1 MRRENCD
8 VVIAGAGPT
17 GLVLAHL
24 LARHGVSVIL
34 AEQNAATVGE
44 PRAVSI
50 DDESLRTLQQI
61 GLAEEVLKD
70 CASEYGSEYLGPDRR
85 PFAVVRPSRSE
96 YGWPKRNA
104 FRQPFLERTLAQAL
118 IGRDPLHGNEHIALR
133 FGTQCVDHDDHGGG
147 VSVILEDGQG
157 RYQVDCHYFVGADG
171 GRSRARKAIGATMAG
186 STFEERWLIVDILD
200 TKDPFRET
208 RVFCDPARP
217 CVCLPGP
224 DRTRRY
230 EIRLRPDEST
240 EAMEQDTEA
249 RRLLGEFG
257 VDANAPIARAKVYTF
272 HARIADVWRKGRVFL
287 AGDAAH
293 LTPPFAGQGMNTGV
307 RDASNLAWKLAA
319 VIGGRLGP
327 SLLDTYQAE
336 RRAHAWSMIR
346 LAINMGRVM
355 APHTRLAG
363 LAIRTLFH
371 VASVVPPARQWLAQ
385 MRFKPKPRFTA
396 GFFTTHGEL
405 SRRLGGTMFPQPMVE
420 HDGVQRRLD
429 DVLGDGFAVLSYGAN
444 PAALARRLGDL
455 PARLGARTVGCLP
468 RILAFAPTSPGS
480 MQLDPMLR
488 DHTGAIGALLGE
500 SEAIIVLRPDRYV
513 MAALPTGEIESGIAT
528 LTSAI
533 DATFDGTNT
542 GTKPGANSTVHSST

>member
-34 AEQNAATVGE
+34 AEQNAATVNE

-50 DDESLRTLQQI
+50 DDESLRTLQQV

-70 CASEYGSEYLGPDRR
+70 CASEYGSEYLGPNRK

-104 FRQPFLERTLAQAL
+104 FRQPYLERTLAQAL
-118 IGRDPLHGNEHIALR
+118 IKNDPLIGNQNVSLR
-133 FGTQCVDHDDHGGG
+133 FGTQCVDHDDHGNG
-147 VSVILEDGQG
+147 VSVTLEDGQG
-157 RYQVDCHYFVGADG
+157 PYRVDCQYFVGADG
-171 GRSRARKAIGATMAG
+171 GRSRVRKAIGATMAG

-230 EIRLRPDEST
+230 EIRLRPDETT
-240 EAMEQDTEA
+240 EAMEQEAEA
-249 RRLLGEFG
+249 RRLLAEFG
-257 VDANAPIARAKVYTF
+257 VDAEAPIARAKVYTF

-327 SLLDTYQAE
+327 GLLDTYQAE
-336 RRAHAWSMIR
+336 RRDHAWSMIR

-371 VASVVPPARQWLAQ
+371 LASVVPPARQYLAQ

-396 GFFTTHGEL
+396 GFFVANNEL

-420 HDGVQRRLD
+420 QDSVPHRLD
-429 DVLGDGFAVLSYGAN
+429 DVLGDGFAVLGYGAD
-444 PAALARRLGDL
+444 PAALAQRLGDL
-455 PARLGARTVGCLP
+455 PARLGARVVGCLP
-468 RILAFAPTSPGS
+468 RILAFAPASLES
-480 MQLDPMLR
+480 VQLDPMLR

-500 SEAIIVLRPDRYV
+500 TEAVIVLRPDRYV
-513 MAALPTGEIESGIAT
+513 MAALPAGDIYSSMAT
-528 LTSAI
+528 LTSII
-533 DATFDGTNT
+533 DTTFD
-542 GTKPGANSTVHSST
+542 ANSTVRSST

>member
-1 MRRENCD
+1 MRRETCD

-34 AEQNAATVGE
+34 AEQNQATVSE

-61 GLAEEVLKD
+61 GLAEAVLKD
-70 CASEYGSEYLGPDRR
+70 CASEYGSEYLGPDRK

-118 IGRDPLHGNEHIALR
+118 QDNQHVSLR
-133 FGTQCVDHDDHGGG
+133 FGTQCVDHDDHGAA
-147 VSVILEDGQG
+147 VSVTLEDGQG
-157 RYQVDCHYFVGADG
+157 PYRVDCQYFVGADG
-171 GRSRARKAIGATMAG
+171 GRSRARKAIGATLAG

-230 EIRLRPDEST
+230 EIRLRPDETT
-240 EAMEQDTEA
+240 EAMEQEAEA
-249 RRLLGEFG
+249 RRLLAAFG
-257 VDANAPIARAKVYTF
+257 VDADASIARAKVYTF
-272 HARIADVWRKGRVFL
+272 HARIADIWRKGRVFL

-319 VIGGRLGP
+319 AIGGRLGP
-327 SLLDTYQAE
+327 DLLDTYQAE
-336 RRAHAWSMIR
+336 RRDHAWSMIR

-355 APHTRLAG
+355 APHSWLAG

-371 VASVVPPARQWLAQ
+371 LAAVVPPARQYLAQ

-396 GFFTTHGEL
+396 GFFVADSEL

-420 HDGVQRRLD
+420 QDGVPRRLD
-429 DVLGDGFAVLSYGAN
+429 DVLGDGFAILCFGAD
-444 PAALARRLGDL
+444 PAAIGQRLGDL
-455 PARLGARTVGCLP
+455 PALLGAPVVGCLP
-468 RILAFAPTSPGS
+468 RILAFAPTS
-480 MQLDPMLR
+480 LDPMLR
-488 DHTGAIGALLGE
+488 DHTDTIGALLGDA
-500 SEAIIVLRPDRYV
+500 EAVIVLRPDRYV
-513 MAALPTGEIESGIAT
+513 MAVLPVGEIESGRAA
-528 LTSAI
+528 LRSAI
-533 DATFDGTNT
+533 DATFA
-542 GTKPGANSTVHSST
+542 GAHSTMHAS

>member
-1 MRRENCD
+1 MKREQCD

-34 AEQNAATVGE
+34 AEQNATTVGE

-70 CASEYGSEYLGPDRR
+70 CASEYGSEYLGPNRK

-104 FRQPFLERTLAQAL
+104 FRQPYLERTLAQAL
-118 IGRDPLHGNEHIALR
+118 QGNEHVSLR
-133 FGTQCVDHDDHGGG
+133 FGTQCVDHDDHGDG
-147 VSVILEDGQG
+147 VTVTLEDVTLEDGQG
-157 RYQVDCHYFVGADG
+157 SYRVDCHYFVGADG

-230 EIRLRPDEST
+230 EIRLRPDETT
-240 EAMEQDTEA
+240 EAMEHDAEA
-249 RRLLGEFG
+249 RRLLAEFG
-257 VDANAPIARAKVYTF
+257 VDADAPIARAKVYTF

-319 VIGGRLGP
+319 VIGRRLGP
-327 SLLDTYQAE
+327 DLLDTYQAE
-336 RRAHAWSMIR
+336 RRDHAWSMIR
-346 LAINMGRVM
+346 LAINMGHVM

-371 VASVVPPARQWLAQ
+371 IASVVPPARQYLAQ
-385 MRFKPKPRFTA
+385 MRFKPKPRFTQ
-396 GFFTTHGEL
+396 GFFTTDTDL
-405 SRRLGGTMFPQPMVE
+405 SRRLAGTMFPQPMVE
-420 HDGVQRRLD
+420 QDGVPRRLD
-429 DVLGDGFAVLSYGAN
+429 DVLGDGFAILCYGAD
-444 PAALARRLGDL
+444 PAALAKRLGDL
-455 PARLGARTVGCLP
+455 PARLGARLVGCLP
-468 RILAFAPTSPGS
+468 RILAFAPEP
-480 MQLDPMLR
+480 LDPMLR
-488 DHTGAIGALLGE
+488 DHTGTIGALLGE
-500 SEAIIVLRPDRYV
+500 AEAIVVLRPDRYV
-513 MAALPTGEIESGIAT
+513 MAALSTGEIGSSMAT

-533 DATFDGTNT
+533 DATFDRART
-542 GTKPGANSTVHSST
+542 GAGPAVNSAVRASA